1 MDVEESERPIGEIVR
16 RMRRQ
21 KNLTQTELGGTHY
34 SKSYVS
40 AFERGKITPSHRA
53 LQFFAAQLTLS
64 EDHLT
69 ELVDRAEARQQLA
82 AQGDSSGAFYG
93 TGSFP
98 SDEEWHLVDALL
110 ERSHRYGAQILRELP
125 SFSLEHIVSAPS
137 SRQGG
142 YAFLL
147 GLSAQKKGEYEES
160 IGALEYAL
168 ALAPTQQRP
177 AVLDALGYTF
187 ALKKNPAIALYYHL
201 RAYHLLKQVGDGK
214 RLVERGHE
222 NDASDGSGSN
232 GHSTQLLLDVALH
245 CGDDYRCLGDYQPAS
260 AMYEEARLHLT
271 AERDMQTAANLYL
284 GLGYCLF
291 GLVSHAALA
300 APTQQRRLSSEEIE
314 RLYQRSISMLMQS
327 RSVFQVCGD
336 REGESASRLTLMQV
350 ELALSAEQRRHLSSE
365 TSSTNKLLEARCA
378 SLLDDVE
385 AQYHQVVLRW
395 QEDTAARPFLDRFG
409 DLEYAALALIV
420 RIHAQR
426 AALARLNNQ
435 AETALRERA
444 LASSLC
450 QDALKALGNPAAS
463 PQQISQLLS
472 IRTDPSIS
480 RDASLPRLPDLLAE
494 HLENASNPLGQVE
507 LYLAAG
513 EVAEE
518 LGRAA
523 LNQDYTHDAYARAD
537 AFYQAAIERAFPMV
551 AGRAQDPGYLVRC
564 YQRCISLLE
573 ERFAISPESEGEITR
588 TLLELCNTGLS
599 RLPGLL
605 MPAEP
610 FYTSG

>member
-1 MDVEESERPIGEIVR
+1 MEESERPIGETIR

-21 KNLTQTELGGTHY
+21 QNLTQTQLGGTNY

-40 AFERGKITPSHRA
+40 ALERGKITPSHRA
-53 LQFFAAQLTLS
+53 LQFFATQLTLP
-64 EDHLT
+64 EGHLT
-69 ELVDRAEARQQLA
+69 EIVEQAEARQQLA
-82 AQGDSSGAFYG
+82 LSTAQGDSSGAFYG

-98 SDEEWHLVDALL
+98 SNEEWRLVDALL
-110 ERSHRYGAQILRELP
+110 GQPHRYGAQALRELP
-125 SFSLEHIVSAPS
+125 SFSLEHVASAPL

-147 GLSAQKKGEYEES
+147 GLSAQKKGEYEEA

-168 ALAPTQQRP
+168 ALMPAQQRP

-187 ALKKNPAIALYYHL
+187 ALKNDPTIALHYHL
-201 RAYHLLKQVGDGK
+201 RAYHLLKQAGNGTHT
-214 RLVERGHE
+214 LERGHE
-222 NDASDGSGSN
+222 NGAGDGSGSD
-232 GHSTQLLLDVALH
+232 GDSTQLLLDVALH
-245 CGDDYRCLGDYQPAS
+245 CGDDYRALGAYQPAS

-284 GLGYCLF
+284 GLGYCLY
-291 GLVSHAALA
+291 GLVCHAALA
-300 APTQQRRLSSEEIE
+300 APAQQKRSSSEELE
-314 RLYQRSISMLMQS
+314 RLYQRSMSMLMQS
-327 RSVFQVCGD
+327 RSIFQVCGD
-336 REGESASRLTLMQV
+336 LNGENVARLTLMQV

-365 TSSTNKLLEARCA
+365 TSSTNKLLGARSA

-385 AQYHQVVLRW
+385 EQYRQVALRW
-395 QEDTAARPFLDRFG
+395 QEDTFAGPYLDRFA
-409 DLEYAALALIV
+409 DIEYAALALLV
-420 RIHAQR
+420 RVHTQR

-472 IRTDPSIS
+472 IRTDPSVS
-480 RDASLPRLPDLLAE
+480 RYPTLPRLPDLLAE
-494 HLENASNPLGQVE
+494 HLENAGNPLGLVE

-523 LNQDYTHDAYARAD
+523 LSQDYTHDAYARAD
-537 AFYQAAIERAFPMV
+537 AFYHAALEHAFPIV
-551 AGRAQDPGYLVRC
+551 ARRAQDPGYLIRC
-564 YQRCISLLE
+564 YQRCITPLD
-573 ERFAISPESEGEITR
+573 ERSAISPESEGEIAR
-588 TLLELCNTGLS
+588 TLLDLYKTELS
-599 RLPGLL
+599 RLPVLFVT
-605 MPAEP
+605 AEP
-610 FYTSG
+610 F